1 MTTFTSQVYGC
12 IRDEDY
18 AKAIDLL
25 QDRLNEFPR
34 SRALLS
40 LCAYCVYHNEEF
52 SRASELYETLIELCP
67 EVEEYRVNH
76 VQSLLKSGSFLD
88 TSRAASSFAAMT
100 TSTTNSQR
108 LRLLQAQAEMDQ
120 GLLDASIVTLSRCLQ
135 DDHEVKIALATL
147 AYREGKYLKAL
158 ELFKTTIKEAG
169 PQPMLSYD
177 MALCHYQLNNF
188 VASLEL
194 VGEIIDASK
203 DSSESYLVEALNL
216 KAAILHK
223 TKHADSAKQTI
234 AQFTENLDAVT
245 IHNDS
250 IINIG
255 EDPSIVIQKL
265 EFLLTSS
272 NQQAFPP
279 ETLSNL
285 LTLYTS
291 HGQDHLAA
299 EAFQNNK
306 SLAQELFPP
315 DLYAYFEAVTASLS
329 CPDDAIAMLE
339 SQITQLASL
348 VRAAQKGGVA
358 EAIAPVSIR
367 PSTAA
372 KKSTGPTRR
381 PSIAIT
387 QKENKAVGAAKD
399 VDALLEQFMPML
411 CFQAKLYW
419 NKREYSRA
427 EGLLQSYA
435 DCCGNHDA
443 WLLNFGHILF
453 AQDKFLE
460 CISVYQLLMKSHEA
474 DLLKLP
480 AVALANVCVAY
491 VMTNQNE
498 TGEELIRAVETEEHP
513 PASLE
518 NGGDRAHSCIVNL
531 TLGVL
536 YCQKQNYEFGLD
548 RIIKSMEPF
557 ERNISPDTWF
567 YVKRSFLGFA
577 MLLANQ
583 SMCINDQFLQD
594 ILCFF
599 AKAEAHGNEVLLINE
614 SSMTATVAL
623 EAKQLRD
630 MFNEICA

>member
-1 MTTFTSQVYGC
+1 MTAITAEVYGC

-34 SRALLS
+34 SRSILS
-40 LCAYCVYHNEEF
+40 LTAYCVYHNGEY

-67 EVEEYRVNH
+67 EVEEYRLNH

-88 TSRAASSFAAMT
+88 TSRAASSHAMT
-100 TSTTNSQR
+100 SSTRNSQR
-108 LRLLQAQAEMDQ
+108 LRLLQAQAEINQ
-120 GLLDASIVTLSRCLQ
+120 GLLDASAMTLSRCSQ

-147 AYREGKYLKAL
+147 AYREGKYSKAL
-158 ELFKTTIKEAG
+158 ELFKTAIKDVG

-177 MALCHYQLNNF
+177 MALCHYQLSNF

-203 DSSESYLVEALNL
+203 DGSESYLVEALNL
-216 KAAILHK
+216 KATILYE
-223 TKHADSAKQTI
+223 TKHADSAKQTL

-265 EFLLTSS
+265 EFLLSSS

-299 EAFQNNK
+299 EAFQNNMI
-306 SLAQELFPP
+306 LAQELFPP
-315 DLYAYFEAVTASLS
+315 NLYAYFDAVAASLS

-339 SQITQLASL
+339 AQITQLASL

-358 EAIAPVSIR
+358 ETTASVGTR

-372 KKSTGPTRR
+372 KKSTGSTRR
-381 PSIAIT
+381 PSIAT
-387 QKENKAVGAAKD
+387 DRKENKAVVVAKD
-399 VDALLEQFMPML
+399 VDALLDQFMPML

-419 NKREYSRA
+419 NKRDYSRA

-443 WLLNFGHILF
+443 WLLNMGHILF
-453 AQDKFLE
+453 AQDKFQE
-460 CISVYQLLMKSHEA
+460 CISVYETLMKRHEA

-498 TGEELIRAVETEEHP
+498 TGEELIRAVETEEHQQ
-513 PASLE
+513 ASLE

-536 YCQKQNYEFGLD
+536 YCQKHNYEFGLG

-557 ERNISPDTWF
+557 ERNICPDTWF

-599 AKAEAHGNEVLLINE
+599 AEAEAHGKNIQIISE
-614 SSMTATVAL
+614 STMAATVAS
-623 EAKQLRD
+623 EATQLRN
-630 MFNEICA
+630 MFSELCA

>member
-100 TSTTNSQR
+100 TSTTKSQR
-108 LRLLQAQAEMDQ
+108 LRLLQAQGEMNQ
-120 GLLDASIVTLSRCLQ
+120 GLLDASSATLSRCSQ
-135 DDHEVKIALATL
+135 DEHEVKIALATL

-158 ELFKTTIKEAG
+158 ELFKTATKEAG
-169 PQPMLSYD
+169 SLPMLSYD
-177 MALCHYQLNNF
+177 MALCHYQLSNF

-203 DSSESYLVEALNL
+203 DGSESYLVEALNL
-216 KAAILHK
+216 KAAIFHK

-234 AQFTENLDAVT
+234 AQFIENLDAVT

-265 EFLLTSS
+265 EFLLSSS

-285 LTLYTS
+285 LALYMS

-306 SLAQELFPP
+306 SLAQELFPL

-339 SQITQLASL
+339 SQITQHASL
-348 VRAAQKGGVA
+348 VRAAQKGGLA
-358 EAIAPVSIR
+358 EANATVNIR

-372 KKSTGPTRR
+372 KKSRR
-381 PSIAIT
+381 PSIAT
-387 QKENKAVGAAKD
+387 DRKENKVVVAAKD

-419 NKREYSRA
+419 NKRNYSRA

-443 WLLNFGHILF
+443 WQLNMGHILF

-498 TGEELIRAVETEEHP
+498 TGEELIRAVETEEHQR
-513 PASLE
+513 ASLE

-583 SMCINDQFLQD
+583 STCINDQFLRD

-599 AKAEAHGNEVLLINE
+599 AKAEAHGKEVLLISE
-614 SSMTATVAL
+614 SSVTATVAL

-630 MFNEICA
+630 MFNDICA